1 MQQLIDLFSKPP
13 ASFAWATNNEGRTL
27 GTSEGFVLDI
37 WTDTVEAAVLFPP
50 DNSRLVRR
58 NTMLCLLLLLV
69 LRPNWADPER
79 WLTEQM
85 RQANRFR
92 PTKKQPFYQTTE
104 NTQEQ
109 VRFSWDKIQSRVTL
123 SIPTPRL

>member
-1 MQQLIDLFSKPP
+1 MQQLIDLFLKPP

-37 WTDTVEAAVLFPP
+37 WPDKVEAAVRFPP

-58 NTMLCLLLLLV
+58 NTMLCLLLLMA
-69 LRPNWADPER
+69 LRPNWVNPEG

-85 RQANRFR
+85 RQAGRYR
-92 PTKKQPFYQTTE
+92 PTEKQPLYQAE
-104 NTQEQ
+104 IAQEQ
-109 VRFSWDKIQSRVTL
+109 VRFSWGKPQSRVTL
-123 SIPTPRL
+123 RITTPRL

>member
-13 ASFAWATNNEGRTL
+13 AGFVWATNGQGRTL

-58 NTMLCLLLLLV
+58 NTMLCLLLAIFSCSRMMPSITISGRGGQPGMYRSRCV
-69 LRPNWADPER
+69 RPIASDRPKNSR
-79 WLTEQM
+79 SI
-85 RQANRFR
+85 RQKIPRNRYDSAG
-92 PTKKQPFYQTTE
+92 TKYKAE
-104 NTQEQ
+104 
-109 VRFSWDKIQSRVTL
+109 
-123 SIPTPRL
+123 